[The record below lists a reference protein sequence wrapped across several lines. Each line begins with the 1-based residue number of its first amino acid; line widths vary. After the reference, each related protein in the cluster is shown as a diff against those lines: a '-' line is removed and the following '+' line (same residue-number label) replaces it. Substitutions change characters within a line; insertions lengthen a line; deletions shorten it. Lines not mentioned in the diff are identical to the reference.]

1 MVSWKRPSTLLCV
14 FLTLLYDRVGESVVF
29 PLLTFLVEPLVPVNQ
44 LGLVI
49 GLLGGSYTMAQF
61 LATPVIGSLS
71 DHFGRRPV
79 LLVCIAGSAVGVG
92 LFGVGAGL
100 GGASSGW
107 GWLAVVGGLPLMF
120 AGRILDGATGG
131 TAATAQAVIADTTP
145 PERRARAFG
154 LIGLAFGLGFI
165 IGPGL
170 GGWLAEVHLQLPIA
184 VAVAVALINFL
195 VTFLLLPETLPSTAR
210 QPLPSPAQLNPFRQ
224 VLQLLQDPGVGG
236 LSLGFGLFFLV
247 FNGFTTI
254 LVPFLSLV
262 LAWQAA
268 DVGKLFVLVGV
279 VAALV
284 QGVLIGPLSRW
295 LGEQRLTM
303 LGIGLVLAGYLLVG
317 LAQPETDAQGPMAQ
331 PAIYSAA
338 VLLAMGIGVTAPSL
352 RAMISRRLD
361 AGSQGRGLGSL
372 QALQSLG
379 TSIGPPVAGVLFA
392 SLAPRAPFWVAI
404 VALVIVAALTSG
416 ALQRQRAPADAT
428 AWGRWP

>member
-1 MVSWKRPSTLLCV
+1 MTRWKRPSTLFCV

-29 PLLTFLVEPLVPVNQ
+29 PILTFLVTPLVSADR
-44 LGLVI
+44 LGLVV

-71 DHFGRRPV
+71 DQFGRRPV

-100 GGASSGW
+100 GSVSTDW
-107 GWLAVVGGLPLMF
+107 GWLALVGGLPLMF

-131 TAATAQAVIADTTP
+131 TAATAQAVIADTTA

-170 GGWLAEVHLQLPIA
+170 GGWLADIHLQLPIA
-184 VAVAVALINFL
+184 IAVAIALVNFL
-195 VTFLLLPETLPSTAR
+195 VTFLLLPETLPPTAR
-210 QPLPSPAQLNPFRQ
+210 RPMASPVRFNPFGQ
-224 VLQLLQDPGVGG
+224 VLQLLQDGHVGG

-247 FNGFTTI
+247 FNGFTVI
-254 LVPFLSLV
+254 LVPFLKLGLGWEAV
-262 LAWQAA
+262 
-268 DVGKLFVLVGV
+268 DVGKVFVLVGG
-279 VAALV
+279 VACLV
-284 QGVLIGPLSRW
+284 QGGLIGPLTRW

-303 LGIGLVLAGYLLVG
+303 VGLGLVMTGSLLVA
-317 LAQPETDAQGPMAQ
+317 LAQPQANPQGPVAQ
-331 PAIYSAA
+331 PVIYSA
-338 VLLAMGIGVTAPSL
+338 VVFLATGVGVTVPSL

-379 TSIGPPVAGVLFA
+379 ASTGPVVAGVLF
-392 SLAPRAPFWVAI
+392 SSVAPRAPFWVAT
-404 VALVIVAALTSG
+404 VALLIVTVLTSG
-416 ALQRQRAPADAT
+416 ALQRQRPAHKGQVGVT
-428 AWGRWP
+428 

>member
-29 PLLTFLVEPLVPVNQ
+29 PLLTFLVAPLVPVGQ

-100 GGASSGW
+100 GGVASGW
-107 GWLAVVGGLPLMF
+107 GWLAVAGGLPLMF
-120 AGRILDGATGG
+120 TGRILDGATGG

-154 LIGLAFGLGFI
+154 LVGLAFGLGFI

-170 GGWLAEVHLQLPIA
+170 GGWLAEVHLQLPVA
-184 VAVAVALINFL
+184 VAVAVALVNFL
-195 VTFLLLPETLPSTAR
+195 VTLLLLPETLPAAAR
-210 QPLPSPAQLNPFRQ
+210 QPLPSLAQLNPFRQ
-224 VLQLLQDPGVGG
+224 VLQLLQDPAVGG
-236 LSLGFGLFFLV
+236 LSLGFCLFFLV
-247 FNGFTTI
+247 FNGFSII

-262 LAWQAA
+262 LAWQAV
-268 DVGKLFVLVGV
+268 DVGKVFVLVGV

-284 QGVLIGPLSRW
+284 QGVLIGPLNRW

-303 LGIGLVLAGYLLVG
+303 LGIGLVLAGCLLVT
-317 LAQPETDAQGPMAQ
+317 LAQPEPGAHQGPMAQ
-331 PAIYSAA
+331 PAIYSAV
-338 VLLAMGIGVTAPSL
+338 VLLAIGVGVTAPSL

-379 TSIGPPVAGVLFA
+379 TSIGPPVAGVLFT
-392 SLAPRAPFWVAI
+392 SVAPRTPFWVAV
-404 VALVIVAALTSG
+404 VALAIVAALTSG
-416 ALQRQRAPADAT
+416 ALQRQRP
-428 AWGRWP
+428 R

>member
-29 PLLTFLVEPLVPVNQ
+29 PLLTFLVEPLVSVSQ

-100 GGASSGW
+100 GGTSSGW

-195 VTFLLLPETLPSTAR
+195 VTFLLLPETLPPTAR
-210 QPLPSPAQLNPFRQ
+210 QPMPSLAQLNPFHQ
-224 VLQLLQDPGVGG
+224 VLDLLQDPRVGG

-262 LAWQAA
+262 LAWQAV
-268 DVGKLFVLVGV
+268 DVGNVFVLVGV

-284 QGVLIGPLSRW
+284 QGGLIGPLSRW

-303 LGIGLVLAGYLLVG
+303 LGIGLVLVGFLLVG
-317 LAQPETDAQGPMAQ
+317 LAQPEANGGGQAPMAQ
-331 PAIYSAA
+331 PAIYSAV
-338 VLLAMGIGVTAPSL
+338 VLLATGVGVTSPSL

-361 AGSQGRGLGSL
+361 ANSQGRGLGSL

-379 TSIGPPVAGVLFA
+379 TSIGPPIAGVLFT
-392 SLAPRAPFWVAI
+392 LAPRAPFWVA
-404 VALVIVAALTSG
+404 VAALLMVAVLTSG
-416 ALQRQRAPADAT
+416 ALQRQRHHPSPLA
-428 AWGRWP
+428 

>member
-1 MVSWKRPSTLLCV
+1 MTSWKRPSTLLCV

-29 PLLTFLVEPLVPVNQ
+29 PLLTFLVAPLVPVSQ

-61 LATPVIGSLS
+61 LAIPVIGSLS
-71 DHFGRRPV
+71 DHFGRRSV
-79 LLVCIAGSAVGVG
+79 LLVCIGGSAVGVG

-100 GGASSGW
+100 GGGASGW
-107 GWLAVVGGLPLMF
+107 GWLALVGGLPLMF

-131 TAATAQAVIADTTP
+131 TVATAQAVIADTTP

-170 GGWLAEVHLQLPIA
+170 GGWLADVHLQLPVA
-184 VAVAVALINFL
+184 VAVAVALVNFL
-195 VTFLLLPETLPSTAR
+195 VTFLLLPETLPPAAR
-210 QPLPSPAQLNPFRQ
+210 QPMPSLAQLNPFGQ
-224 VLQLLQDPGVGG
+224 VLQLLQDPHVGG

-254 LVPFLSLV
+254 LVPFLNLM
-262 LAWQAA
+262 LAWQVV
-268 DVGKLFVLVGV
+268 DVGKVFVLVGV

-295 LGEQRLTM
+295 LGEQRLTL
-303 LGIGLVLAGYLLVG
+303 LGIGLVLAGYLLVA
-317 LAQPETDAQGPMAQ
+317 LAQPEANAQGPMAQ
-331 PAIYSAA
+331 PAIYSAV
-338 VLLAMGIGVTAPSL
+338 VLLATGIGVTAPSL

-379 TSIGPPVAGVLFA
+379 TSIGPPVAGILFTG
-392 SLAPRAPFWVAI
+392 LAPRAPFWVAI
-404 VALVIVAALTSG
+404 AALLLVTMLTSG
-416 ALQRQRAPADAT
+416 ALQRQQKRRPL
-428 AWGRWP
+428 P

>member
-1 MVSWKRPSTLLCV
+1 MVRWKRPSTLVCV
-14 FLTLLYDRVGESVVF
+14 FLTLLYDRIGESVVF
-29 PLLTFLVEPLVPVNQ
+29 PLLTFLVAPLVAANQ

-79 LLVCIAGSAVGVG
+79 LLVCIIGSALGVG

-100 GGASSGW
+100 GNTNSW
-107 GWLAVVGGLPLMF
+107 GWLAMVGGLPLMF

-145 PERRARAFG
+145 PEKRARAFG

-165 IGPGL
+165 IGPGM
-170 GGWLAEVHLQLPIA
+170 GGWLADMHLQLPIVIA
-184 VAVAVALINFL
+184 VAIALINFL
-195 VTFLLLPETLPSTAR
+195 VTFLLLPETLPPTAR
-210 QPLPSPAQLNPFRQ
+210 QPMPSLAQFNPFQQ
-224 VLQLLQDPGVGG
+224 VLQLLYDPHVGG

-254 LVPFLSLV
+254 LVPFLSLM
-262 LAWQAA
+262 LDWQAV
-268 DVGKLFVLVGV
+268 DVGKVFVLVGV

-284 QGVLIGPLSRW
+284 QGGLIGPLTRW

-317 LAQPETDAQGPMAQ
+317 LAQPETNAQGPMAQ
-331 PAIYSAA
+331 PAIYSAV
-338 VLLAMGIGVTAPSL
+338 VLLAVGVGVTTPSL

-361 AGSQGRGLGSL
+361 ASSQGRGLGSL

-379 TSIGPPVAGVLFA
+379 TSIGPPIAGILFT

-404 VALVIVAALTSG
+404 FALLIVAVLTSG
-416 ALQRQRAPADAT
+416 ALQRQQHAT
-428 AWGRWP
+428 TP

>member
-1 MVSWKRPSTLLCV
+1 MVSWKRPSTLFCV

-29 PLLTFLVEPLVPVNQ
+29 PLLTFLVAPLVAVNQ

-92 LFGVGAGL
+92 LFGIGAGL
-100 GGASSGW
+100 GSAASW
-107 GWLAVVGGLPLMF
+107 GWLAVASGLPLMF
-120 AGRILDGATGG
+120 AGRILDGVTGG
-131 TAATAQAVIADTTP
+131 TAATAQAVIADTTS

-184 VAVAVALINFL
+184 IAVAIALLNFL
-195 VTFLLLPETLPSTAR
+195 VTFLLLPETLPSPAR
-210 QPLPSPAQLNPFRQ
+210 QPMPSLAQVNPFRQ
-224 VLQLLQDPGVGG
+224 VLQLLRDPRVGG

-262 LAWQAA
+262 LAWQAV
-268 DVGKLFVLVGV
+268 DVGRAFVLVGV

-303 LGIGLVLAGYLLVG
+303 LGIGLVLAGYLLVC
-317 LAQPETDAQGPMAQ
+317 LAQPEANAEGPMAQ
-331 PAIYSAA
+331 PAIYSAV
-338 VLLAMGIGVTAPSL
+338 VLLAMGVGVTAPSL

-379 TSIGPPVAGVLFA
+379 TSIGPPVAGVLFTG
-392 SLAPRAPFWVAI
+392 LAPRAPFWVAI
-404 VALVIVAALTSG
+404 AALLMVAVLTSG
-416 ALQRQRAPADAT
+416 ALHRQQRHHYP
-428 AWGRWP
+428 

>member
-1 MVSWKRPSTLLCV
+1 MVSWKRPSTLFCV

-29 PLLTFLVEPLVPVNQ
+29 PLLTFLVAPLVAVNQ

-92 LFGVGAGL
+92 LFGIGAGL
-100 GGASSGW
+100 GSAASW
-107 GWLAVVGGLPLMF
+107 GWLAVASGLPLMF
-120 AGRILDGATGG
+120 AGRILDGVTGG
-131 TAATAQAVIADTTP
+131 TAATAQAVIADTTS
-145 PERRARAFG
+145 PEKRARAFG

-184 VAVAVALINFL
+184 IAVAIALLNFL
-195 VTFLLLPETLPSTAR
+195 VTFLLLPETLPSPAR
-210 QPLPSPAQLNPFRQ
+210 QPMPSLAQVNPFRQ
-224 VLQLLQDPGVGG
+224 VLQLLRDPRVGG

-262 LAWQAA
+262 LAWQAV
-268 DVGKLFVLVGV
+268 DVGRAFVLVGV

-303 LGIGLVLAGYLLVG
+303 LGIGLVLAGYLLVC
-317 LAQPETDAQGPMAQ
+317 LAQPEANAEGPMAQ
-331 PAIYSAA
+331 PAIYSAV
-338 VLLAMGIGVTAPSL
+338 VLLAMGVGVTAPSL

-379 TSIGPPVAGVLFA
+379 TSIGPPVAGVLFTG
-392 SLAPRAPFWVAI
+392 LAPRAPFWVAI
-404 VALVIVAALTSG
+404 AALLMVAVLTSG
-416 ALQRQRAPADAT
+416 ALHRQQRHHYP
-428 AWGRWP
+428 

>member
-1 MVSWKRPSTLLCV
+1 MAIWKRPSTLLCV

-29 PLLTFLVEPLVPVNQ
+29 PLLTFLVAPLVPAGQ

-92 LFGVGAGL
+92 LFGVGASL
-100 GGASSGW
+100 GGASAGW
-107 GWLAVVGGLPLMF
+107 GWLAMVGGGLPLMF
-120 AGRILDGATGG
+120 AGRVLDGATGG
-131 TAATAQAVIADTTP
+131 TAAIAQAVIADTTP
-145 PERRARAFG
+145 PEGRARAFG

-170 GGWLAEVHLQLPIA
+170 GGWLADVHLQLPIA
-184 VAVAVALINFL
+184 IAVAIALLNFL
-195 VTFLLLPETLPSTAR
+195 VTFLLLPETLPPTAR
-210 QPLPSPAQLNPFRQ
+210 QPMPSLPQLNPFHQ
-224 VLQLLQDPGVGG
+224 VLSLLQDPRVGG

-262 LAWQAA
+262 LAWQAV
-268 DVGKLFVLVGV
+268 DVGKVFVLVGV

-284 QGVLIGPLSRW
+284 QGGLIGPLSRW

-303 LGIGLVLAGYLLVG
+303 LGIGLVLAGFLLVG
-317 LAQPETDAQGPMAQ
+317 LAQPEANGQEAPMAQ
-331 PAIYSAA
+331 PAIYSAV
-338 VLLAMGIGVTAPSL
+338 VLLATGVGVTSPSL

-361 AGSQGRGLGSL
+361 ANSQGRGLGSL

-379 TSIGPPVAGVLFA
+379 TSIGPPVAGVLFT
-392 SLAPRAPFWVAI
+392 LAPRAPFWVA
-404 VALVIVAALTSG
+404 VAALLMVAVLTSG
-416 ALQRQRAPADAT
+416 ALQRQRHHHAPLA
-428 AWGRWP
+428 

>member
-1 MVSWKRPSTLLCV
+1 MTSWKRPSTLLCV

-29 PLLTFLVEPLVPVNQ
+29 PLLTFLVAPLVPVNQ

-79 LLVCIAGSAVGVG
+79 LLVCIAGSAAGVG

-100 GGASSGW
+100 GGAASGW
-107 GWLAVVGGLPLMF
+107 GWLALAGGLPLMF
-120 AGRILDGATGG
+120 TGRILDGATGG
-131 TAATAQAVIADTTP
+131 TASTAQAVIADTTP

-184 VAVAVALINFL
+184 VAVAVALLNFL
-195 VTFLLLPETLPSTAR
+195 VTFLLLPETLPPTAR
-210 QPLPSPAQLNPFRQ
+210 QPLPSLAQLNPFQQ
-224 VLQLLQDPGVGG
+224 VLQLLQDPCVGG

-262 LAWQAA
+262 LAWQAV

-284 QGVLIGPLSRW
+284 QGGLIGPLSRW

-303 LGIGLVLAGYLLVG
+303 LGIGLVLAGYLLVS
-317 LAQPETDAQGPMAQ
+317 LAQPEAHAQGP
-331 PAIYSAA
+331 
-338 VLLAMGIGVTAPSL
+338 
-352 RAMISRRLD
+352 
-361 AGSQGRGLGSL
+361 
-372 QALQSLG
+372 
-379 TSIGPPVAGVLFA
+379 
-392 SLAPRAPFWVAI
+392 
-404 VALVIVAALTSG
+404 
-416 ALQRQRAPADAT
+416 
-428 AWGRWP
+428 

>member
-1 MVSWKRPSTLLCV
+1 MASWKRPSTLFCV

-29 PLLTFLVEPLVPVNQ
+29 PLLTFLVAPLVPAAQ

-79 LLVCIAGSAVGVG
+79 MLVCIAGSAVGVG

-100 GGASSGW
+100 GDGDSGW
-107 GWLAVVGGLPLMF
+107 GWLAMAGGLPVMF

-131 TAATAQAVIADTTP
+131 TAATAQAVIADITP
-145 PERRARAFG
+145 PDGRARAFG

-170 GGWLAEVHLQLPIA
+170 GGWLAEAHLQLPIVMA
-184 VAVAVALINFL
+184 VSIALLNFL
-195 VTFLLLPETLPSTAR
+195 VTFLLLPETLPPTAR
-210 QPLPSPAQLNPFRQ
+210 QPMPGPARLIPLRQ
-224 VLQLLQDPGVGG
+224 VLELLLNPRVGG

-262 LAWQAA
+262 LAWQAV
-268 DVGKLFVLVGV
+268 DVGKAFMLVGV

-284 QGVLIGPLSRW
+284 QGGLIGPLSRW
-295 LGEQRLTM
+295 LGERRLTM
-303 LGIGLVLAGYLLVG
+303 VGIGLVLAGCLLVC
-317 LAQPETDAQGPMAQ
+317 LAQPASNPQGGPMAQ
-331 PAIYSAA
+331 PTIYSAV
-338 VLLAMGIGVTAPSL
+338 VLLAGGVGVTAPSL

-361 AGSQGRGLGSL
+361 AGSQGQGLGSL
-372 QALQSLG
+372 QALNSLG
-379 TSIGPPVAGVLFA
+379 TSIGPPVAGALFT
-392 SLAPRAPFWVAI
+392 LAPRAPFWVGI
-404 VALVIVAALTSG
+404 VALVIVAALISG
-416 ALQRQRAPADAT
+416 ALQRQRQPLA
-428 AWGRWP
+428 

>member
-1 MVSWKRPSTLLCV
+1 MVSWKRPSTLFCV

-29 PLLTFLVEPLVPVNQ
+29 PLLTFLVAPLVAPNQ

-79 LLVCIAGSAVGVG
+79 LLICIVGSAVGVG

-100 GGASSGW
+100 GSVTTDW
-107 GWLAVVGGLPLMF
+107 GWLAMAGGLPLMF

-145 PERRARAFG
+145 PEGRARAFG
-154 LIGLAFGLGFI
+154 LMGLAFGLGFI
-165 IGPGL
+165 LGPGL
-170 GGWLAEVHLQLPIA
+170 GGWLADVHLQLPIA
-184 VAVAVALINFL
+184 VAVAIALVNFL
-195 VTFLLLPETLPSTAR
+195 VTFLLLPETLPPSAR
-210 QPLPSPAQLNPFRQ
+210 QPMPSRAQFNPFRQ
-224 VLQLLQDPGVGG
+224 VRELLQDSRVGG

-262 LAWQAA
+262 LGWQAV
-268 DVGKLFVLVGV
+268 DVGKAFVLVGA

-284 QGVLIGPLSRW
+284 QGGLIGPLSRW
-295 LGEQRLTM
+295 LGERRLTM

-317 LAQPETDAQGPMAQ
+317 FAQPEANGEGPMAQ
-331 PAIYSAA
+331 PVIYTAV
-338 VLLAMGIGVTAPSL
+338 VLLAMGVGVTTPSL
-352 RAMISRRLD
+352 RAMISRRLA

-379 TSIGPPVAGVLFA
+379 TSIGPPVAGVLFTG
-392 SLAPRAPFWVAI
+392 LAPRAPFWVAI
-404 VALVIVAALTSG
+404 AALLVVTVLTSG
-416 ALQRQRAPADAT
+416 ALQRQQRHPY
-428 AWGRWP
+428 PLP

>member
-29 PLLTFLVEPLVPVNQ
+29 PLLTFLVAPLVPVSQ

-79 LLVCIAGSAVGVG
+79 LLVCIAGSAAGVG

-100 GGASSGW
+100 GGAASGW
-107 GWLAVVGGLPLMF
+107 GWLPVVGGLPLMF

-131 TAATAQAVIADTTP
+131 TASTAQAVIADTTP

-170 GGWLAEVHLQLPIA
+170 GGWLADVHLQLPIA
-184 VAVAVALINFL
+184 VAVAVALLNFL
-195 VTFLLLPETLPSTAR
+195 VTFLLLPETLPPRAR
-210 QPLPSPAQLNPFRQ
+210 QPLPSLAQLNPFRQ
-224 VLQLLQDPGVGG
+224 VLQLLQDPRVGG

-262 LAWQAA
+262 LAWQAV
-268 DVGKLFVLVGV
+268 DVGRAFVLVGV

-303 LGIGLVLAGYLLVG
+303 LGIGLVLAGYLLIS
-317 LAQPETDAQGPMAQ
+317 LAQPEAHAQGPMAQ
-331 PAIYSAA
+331 PAMYSAV

-352 RAMISRRLD
+352 RAMISRRLA

-379 TSIGPPVAGVLFA
+379 TSIGPPVAGVLFT

-416 ALQRQRAPADAT
+416 ALQRQHQPLA
-428 AWGRWP
+428 

>member
-1 MVSWKRPSTLLCV
+1 MVSWKRPSTLFCV

-29 PLLTFLVEPLVPVNQ
+29 PLLTFLVAPLVAVNQ

-100 GGASSGW
+100 GSAASW
-107 GWLAVVGGLPLMF
+107 GWLAVASGLPLMF
-120 AGRILDGATGG
+120 AGRILDGVTGG

-170 GGWLAEVHLQLPIA
+170 GGWLAEMHLQLPIA
-184 VAVAVALINFL
+184 IAVAIALLNFL
-195 VTFLLLPETLPSTAR
+195 VTFLLLPETLPSPAR
-210 QPLPSPAQLNPFRQ
+210 QPMPSLAQVNPFRQ
-224 VLQLLQDPGVGG
+224 VLQLLRDPRVGG

-262 LAWQAA
+262 LAWQAV
-268 DVGKLFVLVGV
+268 DVGRAFVVVGV

-303 LGIGLVLAGYLLVG
+303 LGIGLVLAGYLLVC
-317 LAQPETDAQGPMAQ
+317 LAQPEANAEGPMAQ
-331 PAIYSAA
+331 PAIYSAV
-338 VLLAMGIGVTAPSL
+338 VLLAMGVGVTAPSL

-379 TSIGPPVAGVLFA
+379 TSIGPPVAGVLFTG
-392 SLAPRAPFWVAI
+392 LAPRAPFWVAI
-404 VALVIVAALTSG
+404 AALLMVAVLTSG
-416 ALQRQRAPADAT
+416 ALQRQQRHHYPRA
-428 AWGRWP
+428 

>member
-1 MVSWKRPSTLLCV
+1 MASWKRPSTLFCV

-29 PLLTFLVEPLVPVNQ
+29 PLLTFLVAPLVPAAQ

-79 LLVCIAGSAVGVG
+79 MLVCIAGSAVGVG

-100 GGASSGW
+100 GDGDSGW
-107 GWLAVVGGLPLMF
+107 GWLAMAGGLPLMF

-131 TAATAQAVIADTTP
+131 TAATAQAVIADITP
-145 PERRARAFG
+145 PDGRARAFG

-170 GGWLAEVHLQLPIA
+170 GGWLAEAHLQLPIVMA
-184 VAVAVALINFL
+184 VSIALLNFL
-195 VTFLLLPETLPSTAR
+195 VTFLLLPETLPLPAR
-210 QPLPSPAQLNPFRQ
+210 QPMPGPARLIPLRQ
-224 VLQLLQDPGVGG
+224 VLELLLNPRVGG

-262 LAWQAA
+262 LAWQAV
-268 DVGKLFVLVGV
+268 DVGKAFMLVGV

-284 QGVLIGPLSRW
+284 QGGLIGPLSRW
-295 LGEQRLTM
+295 LGERRLTM
-303 LGIGLVLAGYLLVG
+303 VGIGLVLAGCLLVC
-317 LAQPETDAQGPMAQ
+317 LAQPEANPQGGPMAQ
-331 PAIYSAA
+331 PTIYSAV
-338 VLLAMGIGVTAPSL
+338 VLLAGGVGVTAPSL

-361 AGSQGRGLGSL
+361 AGSQGQGLGSL
-372 QALQSLG
+372 QALNSLG
-379 TSIGPPVAGVLFA
+379 TSIGPPVAGALFT
-392 SLAPRAPFWVAI
+392 LAPRAPFWVGI
-404 VALVIVAALTSG
+404 VALVIVAALISG
-416 ALQRQRAPADAT
+416 ALQRQRQPLA
-428 AWGRWP
+428 

>member
-1 MVSWKRPSTLLCV
+1 MVRWKRPSTLLCV
-14 FLTLLYDRVGESVVF
+14 FLTLLYDRIGESVVF
-29 PLLTFLVEPLVPVNQ
+29 PLLTFLVAPLVAADQ

-79 LLVCIAGSAVGVG
+79 LLVCIVGSAVGVG

-100 GGASSGW
+100 GGTTGW
-107 GWLAVVGGLPLMF
+107 GWFTMVGGLPLMF

-154 LIGLAFGLGFI
+154 LMGLAFGLGFI
-165 IGPGL
+165 IGPGM
-170 GGWLAEVHLQLPIA
+170 GGWLADMHLQLPIVIA
-184 VAVAVALINFL
+184 VAIALVNFL
-195 VTFLLLPETLPSTAR
+195 VTFLLLPETLPPTAR
-210 QPLPSPAQLNPFRQ
+210 QPMPSLVQLNPFQQ
-224 VLQLLQDPGVGG
+224 VLQLLYDPQVGG

-262 LAWQAA
+262 LAWQAV
-268 DVGKLFVLVGV
+268 DVGKAFVLVGV

-284 QGVLIGPLSRW
+284 QGGLIGPLSRW

-303 LGIGLVLAGYLLVG
+303 LGIGLVLAGYLLVA
-317 LAQPETDAQGPMAQ
+317 LAQPETSPQGPMAQ
-331 PAIYSAA
+331 PAIYSAV
-338 VLLAMGIGVTAPSL
+338 VLLAMGVGVTTPSL

-379 TSIGPPVAGVLFA
+379 TSIGPPIAGILFT

-404 VALVIVAALTSG
+404 AALLIVAMLTSG
-416 ALQRQRAPADAT
+416 ALQRQQHAT
-428 AWGRWP
+428 IP